1 MRKKI
6 LFVVLSVSIIIMSSY
21 AMAIKP
27 ESPPGLSKEKN
38 EKAPG
43 YWKKNTEFESQ
54 KHFVN
59 EIHSRILLRL
69 EQREVFPSGLIRLEN
84 EFLLEFEEEIEEL
97 LPPVAII
104 TWATP
109 VFANTPI
116 FFNADASYD
125 PDGGDIILI
134 ELDVNWNGI
143 YEFNNVNPFFGAY
156 KDVGTYHIGLRVTDD
171 EGQIGTA
178 LETVIVI

>member
-1 MRKKI
+1 MRKRI
-6 LFVVLSVSIIIMSSY
+6 LFVVLAVSILIMSSY
-21 AMAIKP
+21 ALAAKP
-27 ESPPGLSKEKN
+27 DSPPGLSKEKN
-38 EKAPG
+38 ANAPG
-43 YWKKNTEFESQ
+43 QLKKIMEFESQ

-59 EIHSRILLRL
+59 YVHERILERL
-69 EQREVFPSGLIRLEN
+69 EAKNVLPPGLIRLVN
-84 EFLLEFEEEIEEL
+84 DFLLENEEEIEES

-109 VFANTPI
+109 IYKNTPV
-116 FFNADASYD
+116 FFYADASYD

-134 ELDVNWNGI
+134 EWDVNGNGA
-143 YEFNNVNPFFGAY
+143 YEIDNVNPFFGAY

>member
-1 MRKKI
+1 MEIYMRIKI
-6 LFVVLSVSIIIMSSY
+6 LFVVLAVSILFMSSC
-21 AMAIKP
+21 AMAIIP

-38 EKAPG
+38 VKAPG
-43 YWKKNTEFESQ
+43 HWKKNTEFESQ

-59 EIHSRILLRL
+59 EIHNVILFRK
-69 EQREVFPSGLIRLEN
+69 ES
-84 EFLLEFEEEIEEL
+84 EES

-104 TWATP
+104 TWTIPVYPNTP
-109 VFANTPI
+109 V
-116 FFNADASYD
+116 FFNADSSYD

-134 ELDVNWNGI
+134 EWDVNGNGI
-143 YEFNNVNPFFGAY
+143 YEINNVNPFFGAY